1 MSARAVAVFA
11 LAVLPASAAAG
22 CGPTRSTPSGPG
34 AQGGTQPPAAGGAAA
49 TQCGTAR
56 TAAGV
61 PVVIVVEHGPAGC
74 RIAMTVERGYT
85 RAVASGKVHGN
96 GGGAP
101 VTIKGWVCQGFNTP
115 QVLATGHASACR
127 KNGAEILAVLP
138 TPGSSASP

>member
-11 LAVLPASAAAG
+11 LAVLTASAVAG
-22 CGPTRSTPSGPG
+22 CGPTRSPSSG
-34 AQGGTQPPAAGGAAA
+34 AGGQGGTQPPAGGAPA
-49 TQCGTAR
+49 TQCGAAR

-61 PVVIVVEHGPAGC
+61 PVMIEVQHGPATC
-74 RIAMTVERGYT
+74 QIALAVERGYA

-115 QVLATGHASACR
+115 EVLATGHASACH
-127 KNGAEILAVLP
+127 KNGAVILAVLP
-138 TPGSSASP
+138 APSASPSA